1 MGESENRVAAT
12 AVDHAGTARLAA
24 IFFLTLLLLTTNV
37 HAATVISPDGR
48 IRVDV
53 MVSDDGQPQYAV
65 NYRNSAVVA
74 PSKLG
79 LRFASH
85 HALADGFGIA
95 GSDYHTSDNTWEQPW
110 GERRL
115 VRAAYN
121 ERSVRFRSRAGPDR
135 EFTLVVRAFNDGI
148 GFRYVVPEQ
157 PYFNDVVI
165 VDELTEF
172 RVPPDATAWWI
183 PGRGW
188 NRYEFL
194 YRETPVADIA
204 LAHTPVTLRLANG
217 VHLSLH
223 EAALVD
229 YPAYVID
236 QRRDGVLKT
245 SLTPWSGGERARV
258 SAPFVSPWRTIQV
271 APDASGLLNSSLILN
286 LNEPNKLGD
295 VSWVE
300 PGKYVGIWWAM
311 HLGERTWGSGAAH
324 GATTAETKRYI
335 DFAAAN
341 GFDGVLVEG
350 WNTGWDGDWFSNGAL
365 FSFTEAYPDFD
376 LADVAAYAREKGVR
390 IVGHHETSGHISNY
404 EAQMDAAFDLYESLG
419 VRQVKTGYVADG
431 GDLRWVDDAG
441 VMHHEWHDGQY
452 AVNHFERVLIAAAK
466 RGISINTHEPVKDTG
481 LRRTY
486 PNWISREGARGQ
498 EYNASWS
505 APNPPS
511 HNVTLPYTRLLA
523 GPMDFTPGI
532 FDLAHQGAESGY
544 RVQSTL
550 MQQLALYVA
559 FYSPIQMAA
568 DLPENYAKFPD
579 AFRFIRD
586 VPADWEQSI
595 ALAGEVG
602 DFVVF
607 ARQQRGGDDWFI
619 GALSGDDARSLSIAL
634 EFLDGDR
641 RYRAT
646 IYRDGDDA
654 HWRTNPYDY
663 VIDTQTVTQASVLD
677 LSLAAGGGAAIRL
690 SPISNQ

>member
-1 MGESENRVAAT
+1 MGESKNSAPKT
-12 AVDHAGTARLAA
+12 AVSRAGTCRIGAL
-24 IFFLTLLLLTTNV
+24 ILILLIVSLSAEI

-48 IRVDV
+48 IRVEISV
-53 MVSDDGQPQYAV
+53 GDDGHPQYRV
-65 NYRNSAVVA
+65 NYRNAVVVET
-74 PSKLG
+74 SKLG

-85 HALADGFGIA
+85 HALAEGFELA
-95 GSDYHTSDNTWEQPW
+95 GSDYRASDNTWEQPW
-110 GERRL
+110 GEFRL
-115 VRAAYN
+115 VHDAFN
-121 ERSVRFRSRAGPDR
+121 ERSVRFRSNDGPAR
-135 EFTLVVRAFNDGI
+135 EFVLVVRAFNDGI

-157 PYFNDVVI
+157 PYYKDVVI

-172 RVPPDATAWWI
+172 RVASDATAWWI

-194 YRETPVADIA
+194 YRETPAADIA
-204 LAHTPVTLRLANG
+204 LAHTPVTLKLASG

-223 EAALVD
+223 EAALTD

-245 SLTPWSGGERARV
+245 NLTPWSGGERARLT
-258 SAPFVSPWRTIQV
+258 APFVSPWRTIQV
-271 APDASGLLNSSLILN
+271 SPDARGLLNSSLILN

-350 WNTGWDGDWFSNGAL
+350 WNTGWDGDWFSNGAI
-365 FSFTEAYPDFD
+365 FNFTETYPDFD
-376 LADVAAYAREKGVR
+376 LAQVATYARDKGVR

-404 EAQMDAAFDLYESLG
+404 EAQIDEAFDLYEAHG

-441 VMHHEWHDGQY
+441 VTHREWHDGQF

-466 RGISINTHEPVKDTG
+466 RRISINTHEPVKDTG

-505 APNPPS
+505 LPNPPS

-532 FDLAHQGAESGY
+532 FDLMHQGADSEY

-550 MQQLALYVA
+550 MQQLALYVV

-568 DLPENYAKFPD
+568 DLPENYRKFRD
-579 AFRFIRD
+579 AFRFIQD
-586 VPADWEQSI
+586 VPTDWEQSI
-595 ALAGEVG
+595 ALDGEVG
-602 DFVVF
+602 EFVVF
-607 ARQQRGGDDWFI
+607 ARQQRGSDDWFI
-619 GALSGDDARSLSIAL
+619 GALSGDEPRSLTL
-634 EFLDGDR
+634 PLDFLDGDR

-654 HWRTNPYDY
+654 HWRSNPYDY
-663 VIDTQTVTQASVLD
+663 VIDTQTVTKNTVLD
-677 LSLAAGGGAAIRL
+677 IALAAGGGAAIGL
-690 SPISNQ
+690 SPL